1 MKKIS
6 FICALTVAI
15 ASVLI
20 SSNYQSNSEKIN
32 KLLLENIEY
41 LSFPETGNPYICIG
55 LGSIDCPNK
64 NEKVLYY
71 Y

>member
-1 MKKIS
+1 MKKIA
-6 FICALTVAI
+6 FIFALAVSI
-15 ASVLI
+15 ASISI
-20 SSNYQSNSEKIN
+20 SSNNISNNEQIN
-32 KLLLENIEY
+32 NLLLDNIEC

-55 LGSIDCPNK
+55 LGSIDCPYK

>member
-1 MKKIS
+1 MKKIA
-6 FICALTVAI
+6 FTFALAVTI
-15 ASVLI
+15 ASVSI

-32 KLLLENIEY
+32 KLLLENIEC
-41 LSFPETGNPYICIG
+41 LSFPETGNPYICVG
-55 LGSIDCPNK
+55 LGSIDCPYK